1 MEKKLKIYLDT
12 SVINFLFA
20 DDAPQFKDITLDF
33 FENYLNVF
41 DVYISQIVI
50 DEINKTGD
58 ADKRLVLIQSITNYN
73 LELYNRIN
81 QTIVELAKNY
91 IDFKI
96 IPQNKFEDAL
106 HLAFASYYEFDIL
119 LSWNFKHLANINKQE
134 KINSFNLNY
143 GYRKPL
149 LLLNPMEV
157 VYEND

>member
-58 ADKRLVLIQSITNYN
+58 ADKRLVLMQSITNYN

>member
-1 MEKKLKIYLDT
+1 MKKKLKIYLDT

-33 FENYLNVF
+33 FENYLNIYDVF
-41 DVYISQIVI
+41 ISQIVI
-50 DEINKTGD
+50 DEVNKTGD

-73 LELYNRIN
+73 LEIYDHIN
-81 QTIVELAKNY
+81 PTIVELAKNY
-91 IDFKI
+91 IDCKI
-96 IPQNKFEDAL
+96 IPKNKFEDAL

-119 LSWNFKHLANINKQE
+119 LSWYFKHLANINKQE